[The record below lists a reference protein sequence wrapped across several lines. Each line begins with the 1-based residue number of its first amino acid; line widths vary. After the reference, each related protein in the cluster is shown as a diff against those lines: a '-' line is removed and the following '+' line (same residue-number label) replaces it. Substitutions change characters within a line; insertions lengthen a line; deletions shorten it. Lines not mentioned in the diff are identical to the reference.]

1 MIRNHQGDEF
11 VAVRVQDPRIQNEGN
26 WNSYV
31 DYKIFLHTNSKAF
44 TAKTSCVRRRYSEFV
59 WLKKK
64 LQKNSGL
71 VPVPDLP
78 GKSFFSFSN
87 EDFLEKRRR
96 GLQAFLDKVVHMTVC
111 LSDSQLHLF
120 LQTQLTL
127 SHIEDCVQGLT
138 PYSVMDAIL
147 TYASSNQGL
156 AQAQEED
163 AFREPS
169 LTVSYE
175 SMESPAPHQPSL
187 QTSTGLIPE
196 PPHSHDSDPL
206 KDLLEVP
213 EQKLDKTSPKVSI
226 QISQK
231 SDRLEAV
238 VEDHT
243 EVTFYLGNTPDDGNC
258 LMQTPVEVYSPMK
271 TGGMVGFRDESWI
284 QGNGEDPDCEGKEKA
299 EASSDLR
306 CVYSEE
312 VVMENGVEALGDV
325 LEKQPLNNEEHKG
338 PLLNVYSNREER
350 AENKQDDPSEG
361 KEEIF
366 LEAEIMEKNDPVI
379 RVPESDAGCNNTFQE
394 NHEEEDGEA
403 ELIETKDDSNESIH
417 SLSSCDESIIKCSEE
432 HSPCEEAEDLIQAVS
447 IYEKTSM
454 EVCSEVDASCMNMLD
469 LHVNGCIL
477 EKVSPNNEDLQLV
490 TNMCNP
496 PNVEPAVAE
505 GDWTENADFSILGS
519 SCGPGSTDSRNTEQ
533 GTLSSRSLDA
543 AEETREVDV
552 KSGSCGHI

>member
-306 CVYSEE
+306 
-312 VVMENGVEALGDV
+312 
-325 LEKQPLNNEEHKG
+325 
-338 PLLNVYSNREER
+338 EER